1 MSATPNGPGQPALHG
16 PHLRSVPLAPL
27 SRFGLV
33 LLTWGLIAVA
43 QPGVLRPDGHGHLAF
58 FAIAPWALAASRPGR
73 KAFLAEWMAHSLGLA
88 SVFFWMLDFMPAILA
103 PMSIVPALYPTV
115 AGVLLRRCRRWP
127 LALLAPAAWLAA
139 EAVRWCL
146 PVPFSFGWFRL
157 GMLMH
162 DTEWI
167 VGSAAWFGT
176 WGLSWGMAALGG
188 LLADIF
194 LAVKRPTGTRYPVFA
209 GLLFGL
215 APLFGLIGLSQMAG
229 RALVTSVGG
238 TSVFEPGPD
247 LLVVQPG
254 ISQEVKAA
262 RRDPLV
268 DRFVPQVTRT
278 LQALYETRPEGKQGD
293 AAQPDLVLWGET
305 FLPGKLSGPDAKAA
319 FEAGARPAPWAW
331 AYEKPLDAGQFN
343 GQDFSARELVGALF
357 GKATARRMWQD
368 LFDRGHAVDWA
379 ERVIQGQRLL
389 PPGTSFLSG
398 VEAWT
403 PVDVEGQPELR
414 SRNAVAVWSEEG
426 RMSELASKVHL
437 VPGGETGEPLRGVPF
452 VLSAVK
458 KIARAVPDFV
468 GADEPSVLTL
478 TTRDGGAYRMA
489 IAVCFDNAFDDPF
502 TTPLRAGPVDFF
514 VIASNEAWYGDSP
527 LMDHMLAFTRIAAA
541 ATQRAIVR
549 ATNSG
554 ISCVVG
560 PDGAVDAILEVQ
572 AEGEASGARRRKM
585 VAGALRSTVDVPRR
599 DRGAAAAPMTFF
611 VSAEPW
617 LGTAFGALGLLILG
631 LCVLSSRGIAANS
644 KGDGY
649 PAS

>member
-1 MSATPNGPGQPALHG
+1 MSRL
-16 PHLRSVPLAPL
+16 
-27 SRFGLV
+27 GLV

-58 FAIAPWALAASRPGR
+58 FAIAPWAFAASRPGR
-73 KAFLAEWMAHSLGLA
+73 RAFLAEWLGHSIGLA
-88 SVFFWMLDFMPAILA
+88 SVFYWMLAFMPAILA
-103 PMSIVPALYPTV
+103 PMSIVPALYPTI

-188 LLADIF
+188 LLADLFIS
-194 LAVKRPTGTRYPVFA
+194 VKRPSGARYPTLA
-209 GLLFGL
+209 ALAFGL
-215 APLFGLIGLSQMAG
+215 GPLIGLIGLNQMAK

-238 TSVFEPGPD
+238 SSVFEPGPD

-254 ISQEVKAA
+254 ISQEIKAA

-268 DRFVPQVTRT
+268 DRFVPQVSRT
-278 LQALYETRPEGKQGD
+278 LQALYETRPEGKLGD
-293 AAQPDLVLWGET
+293 AAQPDLILWGET
-305 FLPGKLSGPDAKAA
+305 FLPGKLVTPEVQAA
-319 FEAGARPAPWAW
+319 FAAGARPAEWAW
-331 AYEKPLDAGQFN
+331 PLADPITAAQFTN
-343 GQDFSARELVGALF
+343 NDYFARELVAALI
-357 GKATARRMWQD
+357 GGSTSRQLWQGI
-368 LFDRGHAVDWA
+368 FDQGHAVDWA
-379 ERVIQGQRLL
+379 ERVIAGQRLL

-403 PVDVEGQPELR
+403 AIDVDGTPELR
-414 SRNAVAVWSEEG
+414 SMNAVALWSAEG

-437 VPGGETGEPLRGVPF
+437 VPGGETGEPLRAFPF

-458 KIARAVPDFV
+458 KIARAIPDFV
-468 GADEPSVLTL
+468 GAPEPSVLTL

-489 IAVCFDNAFDDPF
+489 VAVCFDNAFDDPF
-502 TTPLRAGPVDFF
+502 TKPLRAGPVDFF
-514 VIASNEAWYGDSP
+514 VIASNEAWYDDSP

-541 ATQRAIVR
+541 ATQRAMVR

-560 PDGAVDAILEVQ
+560 PDGEMDAILSV
-572 AEGEASGARRRKM
+572 GEDGKASGGPATGDRQRKM
-585 VAGALRSTVDVPRR
+585 VAGSLRSRIPVPRR
-599 DRGAAAAPMTFF
+599 DAGSEAAPMTFF
-611 VSAEPW
+611 VAAEPW
-617 LGTAFGALGLLILG
+617 LGLCFGALGFLILG
-631 LCVLSSRGIAANS
+631 LGALASRGFAANS

>member
-1 MSATPNGPGQPALHG
+1 MSATSQGPGQPALPG
-16 PHLRSVPLAPL
+16 LYLRSKPLAPL

-73 KAFLAEWMAHSLGLA
+73 KAFLAEWLAHSLGLA

-103 PMSIVPALYPTV
+103 PMSLVPALYPTA

-127 LALLAPAAWLAA
+127 LALLAPAAWLLA

-188 LLADIF
+188 LLAD
-194 LAVKRPTGTRYPVFA
+194 LVLSVKRPAGTRYPILA
-209 GLLFGL
+209 GLVFGL
-215 APLFGLIGLSQMAG
+215 GPLLGLVGLSQMAG
-229 RALVTSVGG
+229 QALVTTAGG
-238 TSVFEPGPD
+238 TSLFEPGPD

-254 ISQEVKAA
+254 ISQEIKAA
-262 RRDPLV
+262 RRDPLI
-268 DRFVPQVTRT
+268 DRYVPQVTST
-278 LQALYETRPEGKQGD
+278 LQALYETRPEGQTGD
-293 AAQPDLVLWGET
+293 DAQPDLVLWGET
-305 FLPGKLSGPDAKAA
+305 FLPGKLASPDVKEA
-319 FEAGARPAPWAW
+319 FAAGARPAPWAW
-331 AYEKPLDAGQFN
+331 PFDQPMGASWFLQRDN
-343 GQDFSARELVGALF
+343 DARELVRALL
-357 GKATARRMWQD
+357 GTAENRQLWRGV
-368 LFDRGHAVDWA
+368 FDAGHAVEWA
-379 ERVIQGQRLL
+379 ERVILGQRLL

-398 VEAWT
+398 IEAWT
-403 PVDVEGQPELR
+403 TVEAEGKTELR
-414 SRNAVAVWSEEG
+414 SLNAVALWSADG

-437 VPGGETGEPLRGVPF
+437 VPGGETGEPLRAVPF

-458 KIARAVPDFV
+458 KIARAIPDFV
-468 GADEPSVLTL
+468 GAEEPSVLTL

-502 TTPLRAGPVDFF
+502 TQPLRSGPVDFF
-514 VIASNEAWYGDSP
+514 VVASNEAWYGDSP

-560 PDGAVDAILEVQ
+560 PDGEALAILEVGE
-572 AEGEASGARRRKM
+572 EGAAPGKRRRKM
-585 VAGALRSTVDVPRR
+585 VAGALRSRVPVPRR

-611 VSAEPW
+611 IRAEPW
-617 LGTAFGALGLLILG
+617 LGPGVGGLGLLILG
-631 LCVLSSRGIAANS
+631 LCILGSRGIAANS